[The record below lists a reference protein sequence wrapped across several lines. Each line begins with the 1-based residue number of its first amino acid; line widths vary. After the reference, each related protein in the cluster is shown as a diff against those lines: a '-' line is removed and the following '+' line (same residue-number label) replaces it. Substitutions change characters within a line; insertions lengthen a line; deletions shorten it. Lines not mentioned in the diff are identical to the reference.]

1 MLWNGYRKGKMRKR
15 TDTPTDATDTQELA
29 RPAWGAGGT
38 VARDGQEP
46 PSSPPPPERGRG
58 PGTRVL
64 LALVLVAAV
73 VAGAALLGHWSPW
86 PSLRNPFS
94 TRSVDRSPPVVLKAI
109 EDLHVYKAASGNYQL
124 LVDLEKDT
132 KYLPSFVKGE
142 RTLFVAVGS
151 VDAEVDFSGIEKGAI
166 KVSDDRRRVSITL
179 PHARL
184 TKARIDPDA
193 SYVVS
198 RERGVLDRLGSVLSD
213 NPTSERELYQLA
225 ARKLGAAAVQSG
237 LVARAEANTRAM
249 LEGMLHSL
257 GFTTV
262 TVTFRDPPT

>member
-1 MLWNGYRKGKMRKR
+1 MRKR

-58 PGTRVL
+58 PGT
-64 LALVLVAAV
+64 
-73 VAGAALLGHWSPW
+73 LLGHWSPW

-237 LVARAEANTRAM
+237 PRPA
-249 LEGMLHSL
+249 
-257 GFTTV
+257 
-262 TVTFRDPPT
+262 PTG